1 MRVVEC
7 DPNCH
12 YRSGC
17 SERGQGKCDK
27 SCKTGFGLDPD
38 TYTCMSE
45 CHLILV
51 SIHVGCFGSRVVNG
65 LSMINTLIAIFVIHG
80 Q

>member
-17 SERGQGKCDK
+17 SERGKCDK
-27 SCKTGFGLDPD
+27 YCKTGFGLDPE
-38 TYTCMSE
+38 TGTCMSE

-51 SIHVGCFGSRVVNG
+51 SLRV
-65 LSMINTLIAIFVIHG
+65 IIADFI
-80 Q
+80 